1 MALPDSRIVSL
12 EELRFRPANSND
24 RARAGLDHAFT
35 EVPPCAFAGDDGISH
50 YLGVASEIDDLPDG
64 HANQPALH
72 DDVPQVGHDAAGIS
86 AAVFHRL
93 GRGGFALS
101 IFLHAVAAI
110 GIGYFTVVS
119 LPDEALLAG
128 ETVVSLELL
137 SDSDV
142 DAQMAGDAE
151 QVDAAED
158 KPVAEEPKS
167 EEKAV
172 EPERLVEQPVVQARP
187 SEPLEEQ
194 AEPVTTS
201 EDPDVLATDQPS
213 TFAVEQAA
221 RTILDTT
228 GIEPLPQVLPA
239 ELVAPTA
246 DAQPEARHAKPLP
259 HPISKLRPVRKR
271 VETKDERKP
280 EPRKEEPLKA
290 ESRVAEKQPETKK
303 PVEKKRKVKGNGGA
317 DQSESTRGQTEPR
330 NKGKQNQDASE
341 GGQKNRETGNAATS
355 NYKGLVQRKLERAKK
370 RVRVAGKG
378 SVTVSFTITANGSV
392 TGLRVRKSSGK
403 PAVDKGALDVVRKAA
418 PFPAIPSD
426 AKRASWSM
434 SVPMTFK

>member
-12 EELRFRPANSND
+12 DELRFRPANSND

-35 EVPPCAFAGDDGISH
+35 EVPLCAFAGDDGISH

-64 HANQPALH
+64 HPNQPALH
-72 DDVPQVGHDAAGIS
+72 DDVPQVGHEAAGIKG
-86 AAVFHRL
+86 AVFHRL

-101 IFLHAVAAI
+101 IVLHAIAAI
-110 GIGYFTVVS
+110 AIGYFAMVS
-119 LPDEALLAG
+119 LPDDALLAG

-137 SDSDV
+137 SDSEV
-142 DAQMAGDAE
+142 DAQMAGEAE
-151 QVDAAED
+151 QVDAADD

-172 EPERLVEQPVVQARP
+172 DPGRPAEQPVVQARP
-187 SEPLEEQ
+187 SEPLEKQ

-213 TFAVEQAA
+213 TFAVEQAT

-228 GIEPLPQVLPA
+228 VIEPLPQMLPA

-246 DAQPEARHAKPLP
+246 DAQPEARHAKSLP
-259 HPISKLRPVRKR
+259 HPISKPRPIRGAI
-271 VETKDERKP
+271 ETKDEKKP
-280 EPRKEEPLKA
+280 EARKEERRKQQT
-290 ESRVAEKQPETKK
+290 EVAEKQTATGK
-303 PVEKKRKVKGNGGA
+303 PVVKKRKVKGNGGA
-317 DQSESTRGQTEPR
+317 DQSQSTRGKTEPR
-330 NKGKQNQDASE
+330 NRGKQNQDASE
-341 GGQKNRETGNAATS
+341 GRQKNRETGNAATS
-355 NYKGLVQRKLERAKK
+355 NYKGLIQRKLERAKK

-378 SVTVSFTITANGSV
+378 SVTVSFSITADGDV

-403 PAVDKGALDVVRKAA
+403 PAVDQGALDVVRKAS
-418 PFPAIPSD
+418 PFPAIPPE